1 MGDAQSGMVKYQ
13 LDGSIA
19 TIMMDDGKVN
29 VLSPAMQAEIHD
41 AFDQAESDGA
51 VVILTGRPGKF
62 SAGFDLNTL
71 TAGGSDAIR
80 MLRGGF
86 ELSSRLLTFPQPVVV
101 ACSGHAMAMGFFLLL
116 SGDYTLGV
124 DGPFKLVANEVAIGL
139 PMPRPAIAIMRNRLT
154 PAAFTRTA
162 VLAQTFSPQE
172 AIAAGV
178 LDRVVNEDELLA
190 TATEVASGLAALDMK
205 AHAITKRL
213 ARTPTLAAIAE
224 GIDIEYGP
232 APAD

>member
-1 MGDAQSGMVKYQ
+1 MASLVQYELTGP
-13 LDGSIA
+13 IA
-19 TIMMDDGKVN
+19 TITMDDGKVN
-29 VLSPAMQAEIHD
+29 VLSPAMQADINAALD
-41 AFDQAESDGA
+41 RAESDGA
-51 VVILTGRPGKF
+51 TVILTGRRGRF

-71 TAGGSDAIR
+71 NAGGRDAVL

-86 ELSSRLLTFPQPVVV
+86 ELATRLLSFPRPVVI

-116 SGDYTLGV
+116 SGDHTIGV

-139 PMPRPAIAIMRNRLT
+139 PMPRPAIAVMRNRLT

-178 LDRVVNEDELLA
+178 LDRVVAEDELLP
-190 TATEVASGLAALDMK
+190 TAVEVATGLATLDMN

-213 ARTPTLAAIAE
+213 ARAATLDAIAA
-224 GIDIEYGP
+224 GIDIEYGTVP
-232 APAD
+232 SE

>member
-1 MGDAQSGMVKYQ
+1 MASLVQYELAGP
-13 LDGSIA
+13 IA
-19 TIMMDDGKVN
+19 TITMDDGKVN
-29 VLSPAMQAEIHD
+29 VLSPAMQGEINA

-51 VVILTGRPGKF
+51 TVILTGRPGKF

-71 TAGGSDAIR
+71 NAGGRDAIR

-86 ELSSRLLTFPQPVVV
+86 ELSSRLLTFPQPVVI
-101 ACSGHAMAMGFFLLL
+101 ASSGHAMAMGFFLLL
-116 SGDYTLGV
+116 SGDYTIGL

-139 PMPRPAIAIMRNRLT
+139 PMPRPAIAVMRNRLT

-162 VLAQTFSPQE
+162 VLAQSFSPQE

-178 LDRVVNEDELLA
+178 LDRVVTDDELLPA
-190 TATEVASGLAALDMK
+190 AAEIASGLAALDMT